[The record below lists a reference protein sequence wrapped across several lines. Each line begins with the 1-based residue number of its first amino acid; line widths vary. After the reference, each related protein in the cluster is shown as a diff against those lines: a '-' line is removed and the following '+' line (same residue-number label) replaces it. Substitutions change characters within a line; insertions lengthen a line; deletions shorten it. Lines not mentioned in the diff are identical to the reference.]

1 MRDPV
6 PVRDRTR
13 ILVSEQGNQVK
24 FLDMFCSRSRGESCG
39 DVQFNSCDCGVYPF
53 SAKAGHCGRNGLAG
67 KAADM
72 RRRALGPSG
81 HISQKTY

>member
-53 SAKAGHCGRNGLAG
+53 SAKAGHWRAVMAQLGRRG
-67 KAADM
+67 
-72 RRRALGPSG
+72 RRADA
-81 HISQKTY
+81 K